1 MSEILM
7 KNHIT
12 VQHSMSQIQKK
23 INLNSSSN
31 YFETGILSTGIF
43 Y

>member
-1 MSEILM
+1 M
-7 KNHIT
+7 KNDILVT
-12 VQHSMSQIQKK
+12 VQQHSLSQSQKK

-31 YFETGILSTGIF
+31 YFETGILSAGIF